1 MRPDAADFD
10 AAHLDAARRA
20 VDLVRDGMLVGLG
33 SGTTAAAVVR
43 EIGRRLAAGR
53 LSDITGIPTSNATR
67 DLARE
72 VGIPL
77 SDLSTDSLIDL
88 TIDGADE
95 VSPTGDLIKGLGGA
109 LLREKIVAVH
119 SRRLVIVVD
128 QAKLVRRLGER
139 TPLPIVVVPF
149 GWSTHLRFL
158 RELGADPV
166 LRTRREEVVP
176 FVTDDGHYMLDASF
190 PGGIE
195 DPPSLAE
202 VLARRTGVVET
213 GLFLGMA
220 PEVVVGRG
228 PLSPTA
234 PESAAGP

>member
-1 MRPDAADFD
+1 MREGAPADAAM
-10 AAHLDAARRA
+10 LDAARRA
-20 VDLVRDGMLVGLG
+20 VDLVRDGMLLGLG
-33 SGTTAAAVVR
+33 SGATAGAAVR
-43 EIGRRLAAGR
+43 ELGRRLAAGR
-53 LSDITGIPTSNATR
+53 LSGIAGIPTSNATR

-72 VGIPL
+72 VGVPLADL
-77 SDLSTDSLIDL
+77 SDNPPIDL

-119 SRRLVIVVD
+119 SRRLVIVVN

-139 TPLPIVVVPF
+139 VPLPVVVVPF
-149 GWSTHLRFL
+149 GWSTHLEFL

-166 LRTRREEVVP
+166 LRTRPGEEVP
-176 FVTDDGHYMLDASF
+176 FLTDDGHYILDARF

-195 DPPSLAE
+195 DPPALADA
-202 VLARRTGVVET
+202 LARRTGVVET

-220 PEVVVGRG
+220 PEVLVGRG
-228 PLSPTA
+228 
-234 PESAAGP
+234 

>member
-1 MRPDAADFD
+1 VTEGAPADP
-10 AAHLDAARRA
+10 AHLDAARRA
-20 VDLVRDGMLVGLG
+20 VDLVRDGMLLGLG
-33 SGTTAAAVVR
+33 SGVTAGAAVR

-53 LSDITGIPTSNATR
+53 LSGVAGIPTSDATR

-72 VGIPL
+72 VGVPL
-77 SDLSTDSLIDL
+77 TDLSADSPIDL

-119 SRRLVIVVD
+119 SRRLIIVVD

-139 TPLPIVVVPF
+139 APLPVVVVPF
-149 GWSTHLRFL
+149 GWSTHLGFL
-158 RELGADPV
+158 RQLGADPA
-166 LRTRREEVVP
+166 LRTRHGSEVP
-176 FVTDDGHYMLDASF
+176 FVTDDGHYILDARF

-195 DPPSLAE
+195 DPPELAD

-228 PLSPTA
+228 PVSP
-234 PESAAGP
+234 

>member
-1 MRPDAADFD
+1 MKEEAPARTALLDAAL
-10 AAHLDAARRA
+10 LDAARRA
-20 VDLVRDGMLVGLG
+20 VDLVRDGMLLGLG
-33 SGTTAAAVVR
+33 SGSAAGAAVR

-53 LSDITGIPTSNATR
+53 LSGVTGIPTSSATR

-72 VGIPL
+72 AGVPL
-77 SDLSTDSLIDL
+77 ADLPAQPRIDL

-109 LLREKIVAVH
+109 LLREKIVALH

-139 TPLPIVVVPF
+139 APLPVVVVPF
-149 GWSTHLRFL
+149 GWSTHLDCL
-158 RELGADPV
+158 RELGAEPA
-166 LRTRREEVVP
+166 LRTRRGEEVP
-176 FVTDDGHYMLDASF
+176 FVTDDGHYILDARF
-190 PGGIE
+190 RGGIE
-195 DPPSLAE
+195 DARALAD

-220 PEVVVGRG
+220 PEVVVGQSGLGR
-228 PLSPTA
+228 
-234 PESAAGP
+234 

>member
-1 MRPDAADFD
+1 VTEGAPAEAAHLDAAQ
-10 AAHLDAARRA
+10 LDAARRA

-33 SGTTAAAVVR
+33 SGATAGAAVR
-43 EIGRRLAAGR
+43 EIGRRLAAG
-53 LSDITGIPTSNATR
+53 LVSGITGIPTSNATR

-72 VGIPL
+72 AGIPL
-77 SDLSTDSLIDL
+77 IDLSANPLIDL

-139 TPLPIVVVPF
+139 SPLPVVVVPF
-149 GWSTHLRFL
+149 GWSTHVDYLRG
-158 RELGADPV
+158 LGAEPA
-166 LRTRREEVVP
+166 LRTRREEEVP
-176 FVTDDGHYMLDASF
+176 FLTDDGHYILDAWF

-195 DPPSLAE
+195 DPPALAE
-202 VLARRTGVVET
+202 MLARRTGVVET

-220 PEVVVGRG
+220 PEVVVGRSEG
-228 PLSPTA
+228 
-234 PESAAGP
+234 

>member
-1 MRPDAADFD
+1 VSEGAPADP
-10 AAHLDAARRA
+10 AHLDAARRA

-33 SGTTAAAVVR
+33 SGVTAGAAVR

-53 LSDITGIPTSNATR
+53 LSRITGIPTSNATR

-72 VGIPL
+72 AGIPL
-77 SDLSTDSLIDL
+77 TDLSADRPIDL

-119 SRRLVIVVD
+119 SRSLVIVVD

-139 TPLPIVVVPF
+139 APLPLVVVPF
-149 GWSTHLRFL
+149 GWSTHLDFL
-158 RELGADPV
+158 RRLGAEPA
-166 LRTRREEVVP
+166 LRTRHEDEVP
-176 FVTDDGHYMLDASF
+176 FVTDDGHYILDARF

-195 DPPSLAE
+195 DPLALAD

-228 PLSPTA
+228 
-234 PESAAGP
+234 